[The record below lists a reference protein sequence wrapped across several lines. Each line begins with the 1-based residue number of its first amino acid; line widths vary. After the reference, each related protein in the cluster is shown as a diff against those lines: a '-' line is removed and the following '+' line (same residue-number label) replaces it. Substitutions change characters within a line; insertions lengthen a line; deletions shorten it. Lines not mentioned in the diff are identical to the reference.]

1 MEALFS
7 YLGLSDIN
15 LGTMVCVCVSVWG
28 WGWLLRFIPFQVLFC
43 FLLPFLLVIKAS
55 LRGVALAPLRGTH
68 FVLSQWLAMCWL
80 ARPLSLR
87 ILILKER
94 VNLHFCIVSMLADG

>member
-15 LGTMVCVCVSVWG
+15 QGTMVCVCVSVWG

-55 LRGVALAPLRGTH
+55 LSGVALAPLRGTH
-68 FVLSQWLAMCWL
+68 FVFFSMACHVLAC
-80 ARPLSLR
+80 AP
-87 ILILKER
+87 
-94 VNLHFCIVSMLADG
+94 IVFAYFDIKGES